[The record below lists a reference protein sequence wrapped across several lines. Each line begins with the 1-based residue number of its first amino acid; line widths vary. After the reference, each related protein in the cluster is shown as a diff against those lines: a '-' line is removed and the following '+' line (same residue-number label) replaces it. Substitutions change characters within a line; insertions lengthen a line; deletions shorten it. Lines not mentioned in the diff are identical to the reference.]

1 MLTTD
6 DKYSLL
12 NRDNLRQPIQIQFLK
27 SELNFEHFQTKM
39 LVIADVFPKLW
50 NPKKVVN
57 QISKKFPFIPLFG
70 KQHVRGTKH
79 CLNLGSATFTI
90 IIDDSEGI

>member
-39 LVIADVFPKLW
+39 LVIADVFPKLR

-57 QISKKFPFIPLFG
+57 QISKKFPFIPLFE

-79 CLNLGSATFTI
+79 C
-90 IIDDSEGI
+90 